1 MATERLKRHY
11 DEKYAQPRDIG
22 GGSAIPLVAHP
33 DDRFEACVKTVSE
46 RFHGGAVLEIGGGDG
61 RIALSLLRAGLPCER
76 YVLSDL
82 SEVRIRQAAATID
95 DPRVE
100 ARVLDIE
107 REPVH
112 GPGEPGYDCVIMVA
126 LIEHL
131 IDPISAMT
139 TIAASLKPDG
149 FAYIMTPNVA
159 KWTKRI
165 HLMRGRFPST
175 GSRQE
180 GLVTYE
186 GSPVDLHDEG
196 HLHYFTF
203 RSLSRLL
210 LERSGFERVE
220 RLPYASR
227 PAPLGPRI
235 GHALARLRPELFSEL
250 CVVAYAGAS
259 DSRRERA
266 SV

>member
-33 DDRFEACVKTVSE
+33 NDRFEACVKTVSE

-139 TIAASLKPDG
+139 TIAASLKPGG

-165 HLMRGRFPST
+165 HLVRGRFPST

-203 RSLSRLL
+203 RSLSRMLCDYCGFARCEAAPYWEGL
-210 LERSGFERVE
+210 HLFPKPLE
-220 RLPYASR
+220 
-227 PAPLGPRI
+227 
-235 GHALARLRPELFSEL
+235 HALAQAWPGMFSEL
-250 CVVAYAGAS
+250 ALVAYK
-259 DSRRERA
+259 
-266 SV
+266 